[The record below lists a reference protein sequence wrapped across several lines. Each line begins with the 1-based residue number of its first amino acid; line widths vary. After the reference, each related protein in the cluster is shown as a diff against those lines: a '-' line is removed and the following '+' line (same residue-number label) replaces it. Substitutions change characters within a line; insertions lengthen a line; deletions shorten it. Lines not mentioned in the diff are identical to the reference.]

1 MCKLLLEGQWLLDAS
16 LYGGSQWK
24 FRYFYSSI
32 LKIQKI
38 RVLKNIYDSN
48 KCWKEWHPKWTSQK
62 YILHLKLFLSKRIR
76 KIFWRFSAIC
86 FLNLLL
92 FSWWWWWWWVR
103 WSHFFLFLWLPV
115 FNLETNMRTQKIC
128 TAK

>member
-1 MCKLLLEGQWLLDAS
+1 MDSISFEMKKKKLNKRNILIMKLLLECQWLLFAS

-24 FRYFYSSI
+24 FRYIYSST

-38 RVLKNIYDSN
+38 RVLKNKYDSN

-76 KIFWRFSAIC
+76 KIFWRFSSIC
-86 FLNLLL
+86 FVFLVVVVGL
-92 FSWWWWWWWVR
+92 R
-103 WSHFFLFLWLPV
+103 WSHLVLFILLAPC
-115 FNLETNMRTQKIC
+115 I
-128 TAK
+128 